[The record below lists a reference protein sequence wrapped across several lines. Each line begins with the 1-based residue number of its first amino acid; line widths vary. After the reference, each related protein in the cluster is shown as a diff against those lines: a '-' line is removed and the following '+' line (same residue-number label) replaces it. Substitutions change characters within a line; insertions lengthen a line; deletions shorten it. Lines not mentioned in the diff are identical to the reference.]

1 MGFLL
6 ENHKL
11 RRPSRPIAQ
20 QSTDLQSASCDVPIK
35 TEVFE
40 GGMNMWQQ
48 FRARGDLVGYLAHYA
63 QEHFSAKTKA
73 NEQHP
78 ATLLLEQGSC
88 IAFQIEYLEM
98 CCLTAWVGEF
108 WRQFSKDAAS
118 DGQAPAMHH
127 PFEATPHPQG

>member
-6 ENHKL
+6 EHHKL
-11 RRPSRPIAQ
+11 KRPSRPIAQ
-20 QSTDLQSASCDVPIK
+20 QWPELQSASCDVPIK

-48 FRARGDLVGYLAHYA
+48 FRAGGDLVGYLANYG
-63 QEHFSAKTKA
+63 QQHFSAKTKA

-78 ATLLLEQGSC
+78 ATLLFEQGSC

-98 CCLTAWVGEF
+98 CCLTARMGQI
-108 WRQFSKDAAS
+108 WR
-118 DGQAPAMHH
+118 
-127 PFEATPHPQG
+127 